1 MKVLVLD
8 AHSVAALAVVRSLG
22 RRGMAADVAGEE
34 GDFLPAFRSRYAGK
48 KILYPGAAAGLRA
61 FLDFFRN
68 LLGAGEYDYVIP
80 VTDRSIV
87 PLHQRGRELPGAE
100 RLLLPERS
108 RLETVLDKEKTLRL
122 ALEEGVPLPA
132 TSVWGEAGFSLP
144 GEFPLV
150 VKSRFSRYLALER
163 IVADPG
169 VAFVRDR
176 EELEK
181 VCRERDALIPR
192 PLVQETISGEGYGF
206 FVLARAGDPL
216 LTFAHRRIR
225 EEDPRGS
232 RSSCCE
238 SVLPDPEMARSALK
252 LIRRLGWTG
261 PAMVE
266 FKRDRRDGIFKL
278 MEVNGRFWGSLPL
291 ALAAGADFPYALLRM
306 LAGEPVPGYTPRA
319 GVRARYLR
327 ADLEH
332 LIGVLRGAPPGW
344 EGPFPGRLRTLGEVL
359 ADFAR
364 PGTSGFTLTLDDPRP
379 GLAELAR
386 FLFRDLP
393 RRLIHM

>member
-8 AHSVAALAVVRSLG
+8 AHSTAALAVVRSLG
-22 RRGMAADVAGEE
+22 RRGIPVDVAGEE
-34 GDFLPAFRSRYAGK
+34 ADFLLAFRSRHAGRK
-48 KILYPGAAAGLRA
+48 LLYPGASADLRA
-61 FLDFFRN
+61 FLEFFRG
-68 LLGAGEYDYVIP
+68 LLGAGGYDYVLP

-87 PLHQRGRELPGAE
+87 PLHERGRDLPGAE
-100 RLLLPERS
+100 RLVLPEKS
-108 RLETVLDKEKTLRL
+108 RLEAVLDKEKTLRL
-122 ALEEGVPLPA
+122 AREEGVPVPA
-132 TSVWGEAGFSLP
+132 TSVWGEAGFALP
-144 GEFPLV
+144 AEFPLV
-150 VKSRFSRYLALER
+150 VKSRFSRHLEGERLA
-163 IVADPG
+163 ADPG
-169 VAFVRDR
+169 VVFVRGR
-176 EELEK
+176 EDLEK
-181 VCRERDALIPR
+181 VCREREALIPR
-192 PLVQETISGEGYGF
+192 PLVQETIVGEGYGF
-206 FVLARAGDPL
+206 FVLAREGEPL
-216 LTFAHRRIR
+216 LAFAHRRLR

-238 SVLPDPEMARSALK
+238 SVVPDPEMENSALK

-261 PAMVE
+261 VAMVE

-306 LAGEPVPGYTPRA
+306 LEGKPVPGYAPRP

-327 ADLEH
+327 ADLER
-332 LIGVLRGAPPGW
+332 LISVFRGAPPGW
-344 EGPFPGRLRTLGEVL
+344 TGPFPGRLETLGAVL
-359 ADFAR
+359 VDFAR